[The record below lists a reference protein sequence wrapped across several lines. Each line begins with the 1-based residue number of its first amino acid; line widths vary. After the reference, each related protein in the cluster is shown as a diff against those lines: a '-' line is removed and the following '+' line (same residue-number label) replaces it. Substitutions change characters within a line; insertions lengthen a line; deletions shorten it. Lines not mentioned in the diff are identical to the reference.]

1 MNTIPENLDTL
12 ESVLRAFIRAAGGFG
27 EPVSIAAKCA
37 AKAAKLWHDGEQDR
51 LAVQAPAMVAAIKK
65 ARRHPA
71 LRTRAQLDEAIHG
84 FENETHAARRGDA
97 TAQSVASAL
106 HGDAQA
112 LHGDAQAPSC
122 ASRMFKCHATA
133 DARFLARDHAHA
145 LSLFTESI
153 LLYVT
158 DAQVALV
165 TPEKLEP

>member
-112 LHGDAQAPSC
+112 PSC
-122 ASRMFKCHATA
+122 ESRMFKCHATA

-145 LSLFTESI
+145 LALFTESI

-158 DAQVALV
+158 DAQVTLV

>member
-71 LRTRAQLDEAIHG
+71 QRTRAQLDEAIHG

-97 TAQSVASAL
+97 TAPSVAS
-106 HGDAQA
+106 A

-145 LSLFTESI
+145 LALFTESI

-158 DAQVALV
+158 DAQVTLV

>member
-12 ESVLRAFIRAAGGFG
+12 ESVLRAFIRAVGGFG

-71 LRTRAQLDEAIHG
+71 LRPDCTAHTRPQLDEAING
-84 FENETHAARRGDA
+84 FENEKQAARRGDV
-97 TAQSVASAL
+97 TAQPVASAR
-106 HGDAQA
+106 HEDATFI
-112 LHGDAQAPSC
+112 P
-122 ASRMFKCHATA
+122 RMFQCHATA

-145 LSLFTESI
+145 LALFTESI

-158 DAQVALV
+158 DVQVAFV
-165 TPEKLEP
+165 TPDKLEP